1 MFRLVTIS
9 LLTVGVLGCVHA
21 TDSPPAF
28 TETWYDKTQDAMAED
43 RARRRTQ
50 EILLGDQDDAV
61 TVRADESG
69 RPRLQVGKDRIHADV
84 DVKSGDPRVRLR
96 YKLKWGYGEKD
107 MPGYIPKI
115 PAAPESTP
123 ETGEPAAEGE

>member
-9 LLTVGVLGCVHA
+9 LLAVCALGCVH
-21 TDSPPAF
+21 TLDSPPAF
-28 TETWYDKTQDAMAED
+28 TDTWYDKTQDALAED
-43 RARRRTQ
+43 KVRKRTQ
-50 EILLGDQDDAV
+50 EILLGDEGDAV

-107 MPGYIPKI
+107 MPEHIPRI
-115 PAAPESTP
+115 PPAPESPP
-123 ETGEPAAEGE
+123 ETAEPTAENE

>member
-1 MFRLVTIS
+1 MLRLVTIS
-9 LLTVGVLGCVHA
+9 LLAVGVLGCVHA

-28 TETWYDKTQDAMAED
+28 TDTWYDKTQDVLAED
-43 RARRRTQ
+43 KARKRTQ
-50 EILLGDQDDAV
+50 EILLGDPDDAV

-107 MPGYIPKI
+107 MPEHIPRI
-115 PAAPESTP
+115 PPAPESPP
-123 ETGEPAAEGE
+123 ETVEPTAEGE